1 MELGLNGRVAV
12 VAGGS
17 KGVGRA
23 IAVALAAEGAQ
34 VAIFSRDSV
43 YLGEAARDIAATGQ
57 QVFAALADIS
67 DPQQVG
73 DFMDRVVAQM
83 GGIDILVNNAGRTS
97 PDTLASLSDE
107 QWLADMDIKLLG
119 PVRCTRAA
127 LPYLRKSNAGRIINV
142 NSVFGHSPNP
152 DFATSSAVRAASIA
166 FSKLLATELA
176 AEGILVNSVNLG
188 FVESQQWRRA
198 WEKAGR
204 PGDYDTW
211 LHKLTASIPLGRVG
225 RPEEAAALVAF
236 LASDRASYITG
247 GSFDV
252 SGGL

>member
-1 MELGLNGRVAV
+1 MELGLTDKVAI

-23 IAVALAAEGAQ
+23 IAVALAAEGAH

-43 YLGEAARDIAATGQ
+43 YLDEAARDIAASGQ
-57 QVFAALADIS
+57 QVFAALADIT
-67 DPQQVG
+67 DAQQVA
-73 DFMDRVVAQM
+73 DFVDRVVAQM

-97 PDTLASLSDE
+97 PDTIGSLSDE
-107 QWLADMDIKLLG
+107 QWLTDVDVKLLG
-119 PVRCTRAA
+119 PLRCTRAA
-127 LPYLRKSNAGRIINV
+127 LPHLRKSRAGRIINV
-142 NSVFGHSPNP
+142 NSVFGHTPHP
-152 DFATSSAVRAASIA
+152 DFATSSAVRAACIA
-166 FSKLLATELA
+166 FSKLLADELA
-176 AEGILVNSVNLG
+176 SDGILVNSVNLG
-188 FVESQQWRRA
+188 FVESQQWQRA

-204 PGDYDTW
+204 PGDYDAW
-211 LHKLTASIPLGRVG
+211 LHKLTASIPLGRIG
-225 RPEEAAALVAF
+225 RAEEAAALVAF

>member
-17 KGVGRA
+17 KGVGKA
-23 IAVALAAEGAQ
+23 IAVALAAEGAH
-34 VAIFSRDSV
+34 VAIFSRDSA
-43 YLGEAARDIAATGQ
+43 YLDQVAHEIAAAGS
-57 QVFAALADIS
+57 QVFAALADIT
-67 DPQQVG
+67 DAQQVG
-73 DFMDRVVAQM
+73 EFMDRVAARM

-97 PDTLASLSDE
+97 PDTIVSISDE
-107 QWLADMDIKLLG
+107 RWLAEVDVKLLG
-119 PVRCTRAA
+119 AVRCTRAA
-127 LPYLRKSNAGRIINV
+127 LPHLRKSLAGRIISI
-142 NSVFGHSPNP
+142 NSVFGHTPHP

-176 AEGILVNSVNLG
+176 PSGILVNSVNLG

-204 PGDYDTW
+204 PADYETW